1 MMAPMLH
8 SLLRTRLHWFFYHED
23 KKHYKNEDENHLHRE
38 NKEDDFLQKEESV
51 HGDCAITYQ

>member
-1 MMAPMLH
+1 MMVPMLH
-8 SLLRTRLHWFFYHED
+8 SLLRTRLHWFFYNED
-23 KKHYKNEDENHLHRE
+23 KNYHKNEGEDRE